1 MRFIKELEAKEG
13 KRKVEDDRE
22 RSRIDFQST
31 DLHNSLISYDSVGRA
46 LASTSVY
53 VLELHINS
61 STSG

>member
-31 DLHNSLISYDSVGRA
+31 DLHNLVKISVSVEPG
-46 LASTSVY
+46 
-53 VLELHINS
+53 
-61 STSG
+61 